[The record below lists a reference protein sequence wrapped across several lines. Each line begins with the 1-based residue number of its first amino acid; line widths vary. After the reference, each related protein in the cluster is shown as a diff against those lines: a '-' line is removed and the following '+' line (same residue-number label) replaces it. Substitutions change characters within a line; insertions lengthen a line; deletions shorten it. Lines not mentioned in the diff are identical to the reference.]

1 MKGNMNKNITMRAD
15 NKGLTVAINFWS
27 MEKELDQF
35 SADRAK
41 HRIKGQAKNVGTGE
55 TKKFNTAGELL
66 CLLSKWNVAQFKKL
80 KANENPASMQPTTH
94 FSACCLGGGEV

>member
-1 MKGNMNKNITMRAD
+1 MSKKITMHSD

-27 MEKELDQF
+27 MAKELDQF

-55 TKKFNTAGELL
+55 KKKFNTAGELL
-66 CLLSKWNVAQFKKL
+66 GLLSKWNLAQFKKL
-80 KANENPASMQPTTH
+80 KKLAESDSN
-94 FSACCLGGGEV
+94 